1 LLGRALRSRSPAP
14 ALAERVQGR
23 DLPAEDPG
31 RPGARLQ
38 EWLRQSQSY
47 SKLPP
52 ASPDATPPGSEPA
65 RAVEARR
72 AVEAVLARVNAK
84 ANPAR
89 VPEFNANINHVFLLG
104 WLDSIHYTSSGLMDG
119 IAAELRDRLCAGG
132 LGAAEEIVVGKIFQ
146 LAPELSSP
154 EAYECFFSRSPDLTV
169 ARATMLDAWR
179 NSGLD
184 PDSPDPAI
192 SEMTQNKEQVE

>member
-1 LLGRALRSRSPAP
+1 
-14 ALAERVQGR
+14 
-23 DLPAEDPG
+23 
-31 RPGARLQ
+31 
-38 EWLRQSQSY
+38 
-47 SKLPP
+47 
-52 ASPDATPPGSEPA
+52 
-65 RAVEARR
+65 
-72 AVEAVLARVNAK
+72 
-84 ANPAR
+84 
-89 VPEFNANINHVFLLG
+89 
-104 WLDSIHYTSSGLMDG
+104 MDG

-154 EAYECFFSRSPDLTV
+154 EAYDCFFSRSPDLTV

-192 SEMTQNKEQVE
+192 SEMTHNKEQEE